1 MDSFTTS
8 ASKVPDPPA
17 EGGIERHGSVYG
29 FDAEGE
35 EGGEEPE
42 APPPPPEAVNL
53 NTHLVGEGWLM
64 KLSRQRKGMLQ
75 KRYFRVDGDS
85 ISHYA
90 HNGKAKASK
99 TPLMLADLRHIRIPS
114 VEPALE
120 GRGFDL
126 IFVTRSITLA
136 AIEEDRLSVA
146 FSKLLRQAKVPAS
159 RGDHMESVTGAQLVL
174 VKVRVASLCFVERER
189 ERERGK
195 AMSSIGGVCVWE
207 GAGCLV
213 CTRCSRKERCRLRPA
228 ALVENVR
235 HRRRRK
241 ASVLPSYLMCG
252 NTRADAALLLCGNAR
267 PLITASSPPP
277 PPVRPLLKDAGRC
290 GE

>member
-1 MDSFTTS
+1 MDSFTAS

-35 EGGEEPE
+35 GGGEEPE

-114 VEPALE
+114 VESALE

-189 ERERGK
+189 EREGESNELYRR
-195 AMSSIGGVCVWE
+195 GVCVGGGWLSRE
-207 GAGCLV
+207 RTLFAQREMSAAAG
-213 CTRCSRKERCRLRPA
+213 RFGGERATPA
-228 ALVENVR
+228 APQV
-235 HRRRRK
+235 
-241 ASVLPSYLMCG
+241 
-252 NTRADAALLLCGNAR
+252 
-267 PLITASSPPP
+267 
-277 PPVRPLLKDAGRC
+277 
-290 GE
+290 